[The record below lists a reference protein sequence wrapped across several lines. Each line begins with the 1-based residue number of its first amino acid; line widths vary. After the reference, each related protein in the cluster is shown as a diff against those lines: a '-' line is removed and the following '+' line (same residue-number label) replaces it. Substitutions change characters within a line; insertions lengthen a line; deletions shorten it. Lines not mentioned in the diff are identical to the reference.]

1 MKDSMRLGAFLSLIV
16 AILLMVLLRVYM
28 GSAAEYKRANE
39 ALKSGDKVSAI
50 NHYGR
55 SIKWYAPLSP
65 WVKRSIEELWEIGEG
80 SYAYDT
86 EEAVYAVSI
95 LRSSLYA
102 ARGPFT
108 PFKSRIE
115 EADGWLS
122 LHLSEGEG
130 GPDREDVEFV
140 LGSKARPNRLWSL
153 AVGVGFVGWT
163 LSVFAFIFFVFPETE
178 AGVNQKRAV
187 VLGLVTCVFYSLWM
201 CGLYF
206 A

>member
-1 MKDSMRLGAFLSLIV
+1 MKDSMRLGAFLLLIV
-16 AILLMVLLRVYM
+16 VILLMVLLRVYA
-28 GSAAEYKRANE
+28 GSASEYRKAKE
-39 ALKSGDKVSAI
+39 ALSSGDTISAI

-65 WVKRSIEELWEIGEG
+65 WVKHSIDELWEIGKS
-80 SYAYDT
+80 SYADDPDG
-86 EEAVYAVSI
+86 AVYAIRI

-122 LHLSEGEG
+122 QHLPEGAG
-130 GPDREDVEFV
+130 KPDREDVESV
-140 LGSKARPNRLWSL
+140 LGLKTGPNRLWSF
-153 AVGVGFVGWT
+153 AVGVGFVGWI
-163 LSVFAFIFFVFPETE
+163 LSVFAFIFFVLPEAE
-178 AGVNQKRAV
+178 ADINPKRAV
-187 VLGLVTCVFYSLWM
+187 ALGIVVCIFYSLWI

>member
-1 MKDSMRLGAFLSLIV
+1 MI
-16 AILLMVLLRVYM
+16 LLRVYA
-28 GSAAEYKRANE
+28 GSAAEYRRAGE
-39 ALKSGDKVSAI
+39 ALKSGDRVSAI

-65 WVKRSIEELWEIGEG
+65 WVKRSIDELWEIGES
-80 SYAYDT
+80 SYADDPK
-86 EEAVYAVSI
+86 EAVYAVRI

-115 EADGWLS
+115 EADDWLA
-122 LHLSEGEG
+122 LHLPEGEG
-130 GPDREDVEFV
+130 GPDREDVESV
-140 LGSKARPNRLWSL
+140 LGSKAKPSRPWSL
-153 AVGVGFVGWT
+153 AVGVGFVGWM

-178 AGVNQKRAV
+178 KEPEAGVSPKRAV
-187 VLGLVTCVFYSLWM
+187 VFGLVACIFYSLWI